1 MPGLRVKDVVRY
13 FFVMANVMA
22 AALLIASAYSDRV
35 APEKTLL
42 FSYLGLVFPLICFL
56 NAGFIVC
63 WAFLGRWKYLLLGIA
78 FFAVCWNPVRSYF
91 PVHLRGDVPQ
101 GNVIKVLTYNVMGFA
116 YASDPEK
123 DAPNRII
130 SYIAGSEADI
140 VCLQE
145 YFINRRPDGLTA
157 RKIKEALKMYP
168 YSSVV
173 NLKNFGWGLAVYS
186 KYPITASRRIEYDSR
201 DNGSSIHL
209 ITVNGKTLTLINNHL
224 ESFKLTSEDK
234 VRYLDFIKGA
244 GPETFDSLRS
254 TVQQKLGPAFLRRA
268 RQARAVAGEIKESRS
283 DYILVCGDFN
293 DTPVSYAHRTVQ
305 GDLLDAFA
313 GSGTGPGVT
322 YNLNYFWFR
331 IDNILH
337 SPNMKAY
344 RCTVDHIDYSDHYPV
359 WCYLK
364 LN

>member
-1 MPGLRVKDVVRY
+1 MRRLKVKDMVRY

-22 AALLIASAYSDRV
+22 LALLIASAYSDRV
-35 APEKTLL
+35 PPEKTLL
-42 FSYLGLVFPLICFL
+42 FSYLGLVFPFICFL
-56 NAGFIVC
+56 NVGFMVY
-63 WAFLGRWKYLLLGIA
+63 WAFLVRWKYLLLGIA
-78 FFAVCWNPVRSYF
+78 SFAICWSPVRSYF
-91 PVHLRGDVPQ
+91 PLHLRGDVPE

-116 YASDPEK
+116 YTSDPEE

-130 SYIAGSEADI
+130 SHIAASGADI

-145 YFINRRPDGLTA
+145 YFISRQPNGLTA
-157 RKIKEALKMYP
+157 RKIEETLGMYP

-186 KYPITASRRIEYDSR
+186 KYPITGSRRIEYDSK
-201 DNGSSIHL
+201 DNGSSVHL
-209 ITVNGKTLTLINNHL
+209 ININGKTLTLVNNHL
-224 ESFKLTSEDK
+224 ESFKLTSKDK
-234 VRYLDFIKGA
+234 VSYLDFIKGA
-244 GPETFDSLRS
+244 GPETFDGLKS
-254 TVQQKLGPAFLRRA
+254 TIQQKLGPAFLIRA
-268 RQARAVAGEIKESRS
+268 RQARAVAGEIKKSKS
-283 DYILVCGDFN
+283 DYVLVCGDFN
-293 DTPVSYAHRTVQ
+293 DTPVSYAHRKVQ

-313 GSGTGPGVT
+313 ESGLGLGIT

-344 RCTVDHIDYSDHYPV
+344 RCTVDHVDYSDHYPV

-364 LN
+364 LD